1 MMTEA
6 LKHLAR
12 LAIAAFV
19 VFVMVTCSPGFVAA
33 SPVNR
38 DAVMNRPAHPAL
50 ISARAQQSVATGGGI
65 PFSQAVSDLGS
76 SDPRIRLRAVRLLKD
91 AAYPEAAIPLAKAVT
106 DQQDE
111 VQFEAIAA
119 ELNIFLA
126 EPVVTHKRVGFVVE
140 LRKSVLAEPLFAA
153 GPSVL
158 GSRAVP
164 LEVLTALRTII
175 RDKNPRVGLEALYAF
190 GVLGVQPVG
199 ATRAELLST
208 SGPDLAG
215 LLGSPDPTFRYAA
228 VRVIE
233 RVYAKRP
240 DDRAIDRVVGDG
252 LIATL
257 NDRDRTIRIEAT
269 ETLGT
274 VGYEQAVPALT
285 QQFQYNRKNDLA
297 LASLD
302 ALARLAQSSS
312 EPLFVDELSSKTAAI
327 RSVAIEGLARLHD
340 KARLSDIQSAL
351 ALERNDSVQ
360 LAGAFALA
368 MLSDASLDR
377 IAEALVAPR
386 SRDQARQ
393 YLIDL
398 APGRLQALT
407 PYLQDPDARIRE
419 DVIEAIARS
428 GETGGRGLLE
438 PLVNDHDPVVARAA
452 ERALMQIRP

>member
-1 MMTEA
+1 
-6 LKHLAR
+6 
-12 LAIAAFV
+12 
-19 VFVMVTCSPGFVAA
+19 
-33 SPVNR
+33 
-38 DAVMNRPAHPAL
+38 
-50 ISARAQQSVATGGGI
+50 
-65 PFSQAVSDLGS
+65 
-76 SDPRIRLRAVRLLKD
+76 
-91 AAYPEAAIPLAKAVT
+91 
-106 DQQDE
+106 
-111 VQFEAIAA
+111 
-119 ELNIFLA
+119 
-126 EPVVTHKRVGFVVE
+126 
-140 LRKSVLAEPLFAA
+140 
-153 GPSVL
+153 
-158 GSRAVP
+158 
-164 LEVLTALRTII
+164 
-175 RDKNPRVGLEALYAF
+175 
-190 GVLGVQPVG
+190 
-199 ATRAELLST
+199 
-208 SGPDLAG
+208 
-215 LLGSPDPTFRYAA
+215 
-228 VRVIE
+228 
-233 RVYAKRP
+233 
-240 DDRAIDRVVGDG
+240 
-252 LIATL
+252 
-257 NDRDRTIRIEAT
+257 
-269 ETLGT
+269 
-274 VGYEQAVPALT
+274 
-285 QQFQYNRKNDLA
+285 